1 MRTER
6 VGRLEPIT
14 SQVLYLLSS
23 TGASQVI
30 KACGFTRFV
39 PQIGHPIDVIGLM
52 FMLASALT
60 VGTPMPK
67 LEGENLSG
75 HRAVL
80 PDAARGKV
88 TLVAMGFNYES
99 RRPVEAWT
107 KRFRHEFGQ
116 NPDTAFFEVPM
127 ISGMARLAKL
137 FIDSGMRRGTAKE
150 DHDKVIT
157 VYGGASDWKQRLGAA
172 DKDAVYL
179 ILLDREGRVR
189 WRHSGLFDENVW
201 PELKEATEAALQ
213 SGQ

>member
-1 MRTER
+1 
-6 VGRLEPIT
+6 
-14 SQVLYLLSS
+14 VLYLLSYA
-23 TGASQVI
+23 GASYVI
-30 KACGFTRFV
+30 VPCGFARF
-39 PQIGHPIDVIGLM
+39 PSQIGHAIGVIGLT
-52 FMLASALT
+52 FMLAAALT

-75 HRAVL
+75 HKAVL

-88 TLVAMGFNYES
+88 TLVALGFTYES

-107 KRFRHEFGQ
+107 RRFRNEFGQ
-116 NPDTAFFEVPM
+116 NPEAAFFEVPM

-137 FIDSGMRRGTAKE
+137 LIDSGMRRGTAKE

-157 VYGGASDWKQRLGAA
+157 VYGGASGWKQRLGVA
-172 DKDAVYL
+172 DKDAICL

-189 WRHSGLFDENVW
+189 WRHTGLFEENVW

-213 SGQ
+213 AGQ